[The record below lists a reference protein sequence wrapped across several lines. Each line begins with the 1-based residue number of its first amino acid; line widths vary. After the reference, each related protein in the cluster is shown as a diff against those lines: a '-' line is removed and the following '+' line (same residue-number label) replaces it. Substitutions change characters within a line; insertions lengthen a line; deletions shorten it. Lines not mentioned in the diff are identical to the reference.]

1 MVKSKREVKSPR
13 KKVLP
18 IGRTVPRPH
27 LAVNAPI
34 PPANIKV
41 VVRVRPLND
50 KEKGDNHR

>member
-18 IGRTVPRPH
+18 IGRTIPRPH
-27 LAVNAPI
+27 FAGNTPTPA
-34 PPANIKV
+34 ANIKV